1 MGVKMTE
8 ELMRVRGIGK
18 VAADRLLAAG
28 IKTIDQIAQSRPE
41 DLAFVKGIG
50 MITAGKIIENA
61 KHLSTL
67 ERGLT
72 IVLDMV
78 KRNFLQS
85 CPKCGGEMKKK
96 FIILGPERRLAA
108 NQCQLCNFY
117 LPT

>member
-1 MGVKMTE
+1 MAE
-8 ELMRVRGIGK
+8 ELMRISGVGK

-28 IKTIDQIAQSRPE
+28 ITAIDQVAQARPE

-50 MITAGKIIENA
+50 MLTAQKIIDNA

-78 KRNFLQS
+78 KRSFLQS
-85 CPKCGGEMKKK
+85 CPKCGGDMKKK
-96 FIILGPERRLAA
+96 YLILSSVKRLSV
-108 NQCQLCNFY
+108 NQCSICKFY

>member
-1 MGVKMTE
+1 MAE

-28 IKTIDQIAQSRPE
+28 IRTIDQVAQARPE

-50 MITAGKIIENA
+50 MITAERIIANA

-85 CPKCGGEMKKK
+85 CPKCGGDMQKK
-96 FIILGPERRLAA
+96 FIILGPERRISA
-108 NQCQLCNFY
+108 NQCVLCKFY
-117 LPT
+117 LPK

>member
-1 MGVKMTE
+1 MAE
-8 ELMRVRGIGK
+8 ELIRVRGIGK

-28 IKTIDQIAQSRPE
+28 ITTITQVAEAKPE

-50 MITAGKIIENA
+50 MVTAQKIIDNA

-85 CPKCGGEMKKK
+85 CPKCGGNMSQRYL
-96 FIILGPERRLAA
+96 ILSMTHRVSVR
-108 NQCQLCNFY
+108 QCALCKFY
-117 LPT
+117 LPE

>member
-1 MGVKMTE
+1 MAE
-8 ELMRVRGIGK
+8 ELMRISGIGK

-28 IKTIDQIAQSRPE
+28 ITTITQVAEAKPE
-41 DLAFVKGIG
+41 ELAFVKGIG
-50 MITAGKIIENA
+50 MITAERIIANA

-96 FIILGPERRLAA
+96 FIILGPERRIAA